1 MALKTVTVA
10 DVLTALDKICA
21 GRLIKKVEDAFGQ
34 GNPFV
39 VVKTSHLPGK
49 AVTETPGLVVGKL
62 DQPVR
67 KLAVS
72 MTLTE
77 SQIELAGAT
86 DVDAIICH
94 HPVADAASSGGV
106 PLRGYAGLYNLAVF
120 EAHEAFHGRHPG
132 IAFIHGHKPFRVEI
146 AYGGLAGNIMFVG
159 KVLEDVRTVGDILD
173 RLGKYCDLEK
183 EACML
188 ELERHERECREI
200 HETCIAVSPQ
210 ILCGDRD
217 ARVDTVVHFF
227 PHTGF
232 TTEHLRQVKR
242 EHPEI
247 DTAIVSISR
256 VKSDNPLV
264 QTAREL
270 GLNMIAGNSHALEIL
285 ENGLPLAVALQE
297 LLPAVEVTI
306 FRERVTS
313 VPVSR
318 FSSETVRQYGKTM
331 AGHLLK

>member
-1 MALKTVTVA
+1 MPQKTATVA
-10 DVLTALDKICA
+10 DVLRALDKICA
-21 GRLIKKVEDAFGQ
+21 GRLIKRVEDAFGN

-49 AVTETPGLVVGKL
+49 AVTETPGLVVGNL
-62 DQPVR
+62 DNPVH

-86 DVDAIICH
+86 GVNAIVCH

-106 PLRGYAGLYNLAVF
+106 PLRGYVGLYNLAIF

-146 AYGGLAGNIMFVG
+146 AYGGMAGNIMFVG
-159 KVLEDVRTVGDILD
+159 NALEDVKTVGDVLD
-173 RLGKYCDLEK
+173 RLGRYCDLEK
-183 EACML
+183 EACFL
-188 ELERHERECREI
+188 EVERRERGCMDI

-210 ILCGDRD
+210 ILCGTRE
-217 ARVDTVVHFF
+217 ALVNKVVHFF

-232 TTEHLRQVKR
+232 TPEHLCQVKS
-242 EHPEI
+242 EHPDI

-264 QTAREL
+264 QTAIDL

-285 ENGLPLAVALQE
+285 ENGLPMAVALQE
-297 LLPAVEVTI
+297 LLPGVEVLL

-313 VPVSR
+313 VPISR
-318 FSSETVRQYGKTM
+318 FSSETVRQYAKTM